1 MKKVIKT
8 LCAILLASSFAY
20 AQEDFEFEGFGSDS
34 SDGDFGG
41 FDSDGFGSA
50 SADSEPALTWSGELA
65 AKTRTWFNMKDGYD
79 SMSEFFDSSTQQ
91 NAYFRLGLDYS
102 GSRSDISVKLKADT
116 ATIKEHPEDI
126 LEEASIRGFFGN
138 FTVEAGK
145 MKNVWGKGDKVH
157 VLDNFNANDYTDFI
171 FPDYIDRR
179 LSEIMLKAS
188 YAFPTDANIKI
199 EGVYTPTMTADR
211 FASSGILKPAR
222 MANLES
228 SVKSAVSELI
238 TDIPSMIKYS
248 SFNANDLYVDTNTLR
263 FGQLG
268 LRVTGTVG
276 GFDWGASYYYGHIK
290 QPSANLYGI
299 IAPTVYKTARA
310 KAAAAAAAAEA
321 AAIQYTQAGAQYTAA
336 GNTAAAAAA
345 YAAAAQYTVGAAQ
358 ATAAAANYGALA
370 TSSFSMPVLDYD
382 AVEVFGLEMATILW
396 KFNTR
401 AEIAYNLTNDITGD
415 DPWVKNNW
423 FSWVAGFDI
432 DLPIH
437 NLNINIQETGSV
449 IVNYQNIGDRKI
461 DLGNGSTYSLEKYD
475 VDYNSDDCYHK
486 NKIIFLLKDT
496 FMNDKISLELQGIW
510 GIENKEFV
518 LIPKFNINVIDGL
531 SFNAQIAYMYSDNE
545 NGEFYQFTAANTEH
559 HNQLFVQL
567 GAKYSF

>member
-50 SADSEPALTWSGELA
+50 SADSEPALAWSGELA

-179 LSEIMLKAS
+179 LSEVMLKAS

-211 FASSGILKPAR
+211 FASSGILRPAR
-222 MANLES
+222 MITLENTIKSTVS
-228 SVKSAVSELI
+228 SMI

-299 IAPTVYKTARA
+299 IAPTVYKTAA
-310 KAAAAAAAAEA
+310 LKAQAAAQAASTAATTAATAGQAAAAQAYAA
-321 AAIQYTQAGAQYTAA
+321 Q
-336 GNTAAAAAA
+336 AAA
-345 YAAAAQYTVGAAQ
+345 YAQY
-358 ATAAAANYGALA
+358 ATNYATLA
-370 TSSFSMPVLDYD
+370 SSSFSMPVLDYD

-437 NLNINIQETGSV
+437 NLNINIQETGSI
-449 IVNYQNIGDRKI
+449 IVNHQNIGDRKI
-461 DLGNGSTYSLEKYD
+461 DLGNGTSYSLEKYD

-496 FMNDKISLELQGIW
+496 FMNEKISLELQGIW